1 MDEAELAKELRRLRR
16 ERKRLLQKEDEP
28 SEADLDTALLV
39 VWHSMGDLRLGQQYL
54 RECRARQKRRRS
66 SAEGHVSLSPQA
78 SAKRP
83 PAPEECPQSW
93 YRALE
98 NRWMAWS
105 MDDEVAALV
114 TVGPRETRSSRAKS
128 FVDGAH
134 LETYLQRQNQKGI
147 APRGPAL
154 LRARNAAVEPL
165 ADAARGEAASDR
177 RKQRRRQNDWLRRWA
192 KRRGVLRGRF
202 KAGPGLSL
210 EEVRAKASSVI
221 EKAAEAVQ
229 FPLPDRSFFRNRLA
243 KKKRTRGAG
252 PRPRF
257 CARRAVTKTGPRS
270 KVLTRTGSVFRARN

>member
-1 MDEAELAKELRRLRR
+1 MHYSSQARVALPPTFVVAIALRCCAAMDEAALAKELRRLRR
-16 ERKRLLQKEDEP
+16 ERKRVLKTEDEP

-66 SAEGHVSLSPQA
+66 CAEGHVSLSPQA

-147 APRGPAL
+147 APG
-154 LRARNAAVEPL
+154 
-165 ADAARGEAASDR
+165 D
-177 RKQRRRQNDWLRRWA
+177 QRC
-192 KRRGVLRGRF
+192 
-202 KAGPGLSL
+202 
-210 EEVRAKASSVI
+210 
-221 EKAAEAVQ
+221 
-229 FPLPDRSFFRNRLA
+229 
-243 KKKRTRGAG
+243 
-252 PRPRF
+252 
-257 CARRAVTKTGPRS
+257 CARAT
-270 KVLTRTGSVFRARN
+270 LL